1 MRDKKG
7 ITTVSSFQSILASS
21 KMKANKIWVDKA
33 SELSNRP
40 FEKRLKE
47 NYREMYSTY
56 NGGKSAIT
64 ERFMSSLKNMIYK
77 HMAAVLQKVDVML
90 QMILFINII
99 THTIELLK

>member
-1 MRDKKG
+1 
-7 ITTVSSFQSILASS
+7 
-21 KMKANKIWVDKA
+21 
-33 SELSNRP
+33 
-40 FEKRLKE
+40 
-47 NYREMYSTY
+47 MYSTY

-99 THTIELLK
+99 THTIELLKWNLQMFNLILMLNTVLNLMKKILHSK

>member
-1 MRDKKG
+1 
-7 ITTVSSFQSILASS
+7 
-21 KMKANKIWVDKA
+21 
-33 SELSNRP
+33 
-40 FEKRLKE
+40 
-47 NYREMYSTY
+47 MYSTY

-64 ERFMSSLKNMIYK
+64 EIFMSSLKNMIYK